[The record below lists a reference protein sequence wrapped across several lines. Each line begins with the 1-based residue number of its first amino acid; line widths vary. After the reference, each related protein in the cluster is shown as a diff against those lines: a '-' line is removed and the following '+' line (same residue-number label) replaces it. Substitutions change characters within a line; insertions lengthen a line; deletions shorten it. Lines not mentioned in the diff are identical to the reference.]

1 MHKIKHYASTKEQG
15 RQLRS
20 VKQYAGEHAAGKE
33 RVQAVW
39 RILRKKALIY
49 LTSMQSYSRNA
60 GTDASASA
68 AMFQGWNPTGRNSVP

>member
-1 MHKIKHYASTKEQG
+1 MLKHCARTKEQG
-15 RQLRS
+15 RQLRL

-49 LTSMQSYSRNA
+49 LTSMQICSRNSW
-60 GTDASASA
+60 TDASVSA
-68 AMFQGWNPTGRNSVP
+68 AMFQG